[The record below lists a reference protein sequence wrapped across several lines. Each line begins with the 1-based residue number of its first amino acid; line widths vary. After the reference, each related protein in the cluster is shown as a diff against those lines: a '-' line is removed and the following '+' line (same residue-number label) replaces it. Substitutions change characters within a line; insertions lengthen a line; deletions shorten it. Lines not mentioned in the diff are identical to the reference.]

1 MVIEVEAPG
10 TPDVLVTST
19 PATRPD
25 SELMKFSRCVWA
37 ISGPPTVCCEVP
49 CDRST
54 AVCPSA
60 VTTTASRLSA
70 ARRSCT
76 LMTTSVS
83 LTVRSA
89 SSVPII
95 RNCRTWPTSPP
106 IE

>member
-25 SELMKFSRCVWA
+25 RELMKFS
-37 ISGPPTVCCEVP
+37 P

-70 ARRSCT
+70 ARLSCT

-95 RNCRTWPTSPP
+95 RNCRTWPTSTP